1 MRSIEIIS
9 ANIQAPIPFLSHMI
23 KSYDKHYVFKKKL
36 EEIVAYDE
44 SMIEPSSIIN
54 NPNNV
59 AKTTDATKNVE

>member
-9 ANIQAPIPFLSHMI
+9 ANIQAPIPYLSHMI

-44 SMIEPSSIIN
+44 SMIEPSSIIHQ
-54 NPNNV
+54 PNAAARLNV
-59 AKTTDATKNVE
+59 HKNTE

>member
-1 MRSIEIIS
+1 
-9 ANIQAPIPFLSHMI
+9 MI